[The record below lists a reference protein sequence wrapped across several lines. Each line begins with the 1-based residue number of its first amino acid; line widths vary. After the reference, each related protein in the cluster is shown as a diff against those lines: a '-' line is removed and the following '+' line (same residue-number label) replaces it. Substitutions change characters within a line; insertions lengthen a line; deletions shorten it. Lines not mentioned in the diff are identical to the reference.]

1 MLLLPAFHKR
11 KKNAASIG
19 RLVAGYGEIEFLL
32 AWCVGTALACQTPS
46 EAGMSKGE
54 HRAHYEHEGIA
65 QLYVKRGESARIDFA
80 KQAMGPVITRYHLDD
95 VFHDAV
101 MLVQLCLKIRN
112 LFSHCNWDQSSKRG
126 LFFVSLEDSAK
137 QHPPLHLR
145 TRHAGTKSLDIAE
158 GYFTL
163 AISLLN
169 FISQAMAVRG
179 QVAIGPE
186 FATPKRVKGLKSE
199 IDLFPY
205 KPAR

>member
-1 MLLLPAFHKR
+1 
-11 KKNAASIG
+11 
-19 RLVAGYGEIEFLL
+19 
-32 AWCVGTALACQTPS
+32 
-46 EAGMSKGE
+46 
-54 HRAHYEHEGIA
+54 
-65 QLYVKRGESARIDFA
+65 
-80 KQAMGPVITRYHLDD
+80 
-95 VFHDAV
+95 
-101 MLVQLCLKIRN
+101 
-112 LFSHCNWDQSSKRG
+112 